1 MTTAEVLLLIGIS
14 ALAFWRR
21 ETLIYFLAC
30 FVSIFIGIG
39 WFEISMPI
47 GISAMILGGIM
58 LFKAI
63 YQIITG
69 GVRF

>member
-1 MTTAEVLLLIGIS
+1 MTTAEALLLVGIS
-14 ALAFWRR
+14 AIAFWRR
-21 ETLIYFLAC
+21 ETLMYFVAC
-30 FVSIFIGIG
+30 FLSIFIGIS

-47 GISAMILGGIM
+47 GISAMLLGAVM